1 MQSWIKKFFSKGH
14 ERSVKAKKEILF
26 SFLLKSINIGIG
38 FIQVP
43 LILGFIGEASYGVWL
58 TLGSVIGWFSF
69 LDIGLGNGLRN
80 HLAKA
85 FTEKDDSSA
94 RAYVSSAY
102 FSIAAIA
109 TLMLVVFS
117 ALTLFLDWSA
127 ILKAPAEITSQIN
140 WLVWLVFASF
150 CVRFVLKL
158 VGVILT
164 ADLRPS
170 MNNVFLAAGNIL
182 TILGLFAVISWH
194 DEGSILLVGMLI
206 TLPIVLI
213 YILASIW
220 FFSKD
225 YQAIRPSFKFYDKTK
240 VRSLL
245 TLGIKFF
252 FLQAGSII
260 IFATDNM
267 IITQVLGPE
276 HVTTYYLPQK
286 VFSLITLGFS
296 IVMVPMWSSF
306 TQAHATGDV
315 DWIKGAL
322 KKLIGV
328 WGGFC
333 LAALFL
339 LAISPYLLEFWVGDK
354 LAGTVSFQLS
364 ALVGI
369 FVCIATFS
377 SIFLHYING
386 IGKVLVQ
393 LIVLVVAAGL
403 NIPLSIYFAK
413 NLSMGNSGV
422 ILASIISLGVFALI
436 MPYQAYVNLNKTAS
450 GIWNK

>member
-1 MQSWIKKFFSKGH
+1 MLGWIKKFFSQGH
-14 ERSVKAKKEILF
+14 ERSIKAKKQILF
-26 SFLLKSINIGIG
+26 SFLLKGINIGIG

-80 HLAKA
+80 HLTQA
-85 FTEKDDSSA
+85 FTEKDNTVA
-94 RAYVSSAY
+94 RSYVSSAY
-102 FSIAAIA
+102 FAIAAVSAI
-109 TLMLVVFS
+109 MLAVFS
-117 ALTLFLDWSA
+117 VTMLFLDWGS
-127 ILKAPAEITSQIN
+127 ILKAPVEIVSELN
-140 WLVWLVFASF
+140 MLVWIVFALF

-158 VGVILT
+158 IGVILT

-182 TILGLFAVISWH
+182 TILGLFAFIAWYQK
-194 DEGSILLVGMLI
+194 GSITVVGLLI
-206 TLPIVLI
+206 TAPIVLV

-220 FFSKD
+220 FFSRD
-225 YQAIRPSFKFYDKTK
+225 YHSIRPSLSFFDRNK

-276 HVTTYYLPQK
+276 FVTTYYLPQK
-286 VFSLITLGFS
+286 VFGVITLGFS
-296 IVMVPMWSSF
+296 IIMVPMWSSF
-306 TQAHATGDV
+306 TQAHASDDV
-315 DWIKGAL
+315 AWIKSTL
-322 KKLIGV
+322 KKLVKV
-328 WGGFC
+328 WAGFC
-333 LAALFL
+333 LLAVVLLMASPFL
-339 LAISPYLLEFWVGDK
+339 YKLWVGVE
-354 LAGTVSFQLS
+354 LAEKVSFELS
-364 ALVGI
+364 ALVAL
-369 FVCIATFS
+369 FVCTASFS
-377 SIFLHYING
+377 QIFLHYING
-386 IGKVLVQ
+386 VGKVMMQ
-393 LIVLVVAAGL
+393 LIVLVIAAGL

-413 NLSMGNSGV
+413 HLSMGNSGV
-422 ILASIISLGVFALI
+422 ILASIISLGIFAI
-436 MPYQAYVNLNKTAS
+436 VMPYQTYLTLNKKSS